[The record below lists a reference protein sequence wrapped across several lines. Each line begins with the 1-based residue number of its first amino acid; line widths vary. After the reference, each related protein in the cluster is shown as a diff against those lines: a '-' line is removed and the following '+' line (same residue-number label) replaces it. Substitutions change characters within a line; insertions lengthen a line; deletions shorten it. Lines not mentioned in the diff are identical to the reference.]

1 MSNRIT
7 KSEATQVAKLMVND
21 TIDKKRV
28 VLKDKMS
35 ALILP
40 VVLSS
45 IPNEVNETFIKF
57 PNYFQTAKQV
67 NAVLNGGGS
76 ENVELSVRF
85 PSTNEWCP
93 AIETPKEI
101 YSEILKLSNQ
111 RSKLREKS
119 DQIKN
124 NIYETLVSL
133 ATYKKIKEQFPEAY
147 KYIPTEWLSESFTT
161 LALPIE
167 ELTKEL
173 EKYK

>member
-7 KSEATQVAKLMVND
+7 KSEATQVAKAMVSD
-21 TIDKKRV
+21 TIEKKRI
-28 VLKDKMS
+28 VLKNKLSELM
-35 ALILP
+35 LP

-45 IPNEVNETFIKF
+45 IPKEVNETFIKF
-57 PNYFQTAKQV
+57 PSYFQTAKQV

-76 ENVELSVRF
+76 ENIELSVRF
-85 PSTNEWCP
+85 PSANGWCP

-101 YSEILKLSNQ
+101 YSEIVRLGNQ

-119 DQIKN
+119 EQIKN
-124 NIYETLVSL
+124 NIYETLISL
-133 ATYKKIKEQFPEAY
+133 ATYKKIKDKFPEAY
-147 KYIPTEWLSESFTT
+147 KYIPSEWLSETFTT

-173 EKYK
+173 QKYK

>member
-1 MSNRIT
+1 
-7 KSEATQVAKLMVND
+7 
-21 TIDKKRV
+21 
-28 VLKDKMS
+28 
-35 ALILP
+35 
-40 VVLSS
+40 
-45 IPNEVNETFIKF
+45 
-57 PNYFQTAKQV
+57 
-67 NAVLNGGGS
+67 
-76 ENVELSVRF
+76 
-85 PSTNEWCP
+85 
-93 AIETPKEI
+93 
-101 YSEILKLSNQ
+101 LKLSNQ